1 MIFNMNSFKI
11 PKFISREK
19 SMRAKFWEFT
29 NQQKL
34 IHPKNLNFSIL
45 ENTFM
50 GKLIFAEINLVRILI
65 FCIEQI

>member
-19 SMRAKFWEFT
+19 SMCAKFWELS

-34 IHPKNLNFSIL
+34 IHPKNINFSIL

-50 GKLIFAEINLVRILI
+50 GKLIFAKINLVRILI

>member
-1 MIFNMNSFKI
+1 MIFNMNFFKI
-11 PKFISREK
+11 PTFISREK
-19 SMRAKFWEFT
+19 SVRAKFWEFT

-50 GKLIFAEINLVRILI
+50 GKLIFAEINLVRVLI

>member
-1 MIFNMNSFKI
+1 MNSFKI

-50 GKLIFAEINLVRILI
+50 GKLIFAEINLVRILT
-65 FCIEQI
+65 FCTEQI